1 MPTKID
7 IIANDLW
14 NEYDD
19 IRNKLK
25 ILLKTNNPLPEEFTK
40 IKELLLM
47 LQEGQER

>member
-19 IRNKLK
+19 LRNKLK
-25 ILLKTNNPLPEEFTK
+25 ILLKTNNPLPEEFGK

-47 LQEGQER
+47 IRWEQK